1 MRNFELKKIESIV
14 GKQSFYDLK
23 INGLSQYEE
32 FSKFIDA
39 DYLAYKT
46 EVITMFAYM
55 DLVSNLKTLPKT
67 KFREITPKKDN
78 VKEYEIKSKHLRVY
92 IFHVENSGKV
102 VAYWGLKTNQTK
114 DIENFRSIKREYLEQ
129 DNGKKGTFKK

>member
-1 MRNFELKKIESIV
+1 MRNFELKKFESIV
-14 GKQSFYDLK
+14 GKQDFYDLK

-32 FSKFIDA
+32 FNKIINT

-46 EVITMFAYM
+46 EVFTMFSYM

-78 VKEYEIKSKHLRVY
+78 IKENKKKSKHNRVY
-92 IFHVENSGKV
+92 LFHVKNSGKI
-102 VAYWGLKTNQTK
+102 VAYWGMKKNQK
-114 DIENFRSIKREYLEQ
+114 ENIISFRKIKKEYIDQL
-129 DNGKKGTFKK
+129 NK

>member
-1 MRNFELKKIESIV
+1 MRHFELKKFESIV
-14 GKQSFYDLK
+14 GKQDFYDLK

-32 FSKFIDA
+32 FNKIINT

-46 EVITMFAYM
+46 EVFTMFSYM

-78 VKEYEIKSKHLRVY
+78 IKEYEIKSKHIRVY
-92 IFHVENSGKV
+92 LFHVENSGKI
-102 VAYWGLKTNQTK
+102 VAYWGLKKNQK
-114 DIENFRSIKREYLEQ
+114 ENIISFRKIKKEYIDQLNKWKEK
-129 DNGKKGTFKK
+129 NF

>member
-1 MRNFELKKIESIV
+1 MRNFELKKFESIV
-14 GKQSFYDLK
+14 GKQDFYDLK

-32 FSKFIDA
+32 FNKIINT

-46 EVITMFAYM
+46 EVFTMFSYM

-78 VKEYEIKSKHLRVY
+78 IKEYEIKSKHIRVY
-92 IFHVENSGKV
+92 LFHVENSGKI
-102 VAYWGLKTNQTK
+102 VAYWGLKKNQK
-114 DIENFRSIKREYLEQ
+114 ENIISFRKIKKEYIDQLNKLKEK
-129 DNGKKGTFKK
+129 NF

>member
-1 MRNFELKKIESIV
+1 MRNFELKKFESIV
-14 GKQSFYDLK
+14 GKQDFYELK

-32 FSKFIDA
+32 FNKIINT

-46 EVITMFAYM
+46 EVFTMFSYM

-78 VKEYEIKSKHLRVY
+78 IKEYEIKSKHIRVY
-92 IFHVENSGKV
+92 LFHVENSGKI
-102 VAYWGLKTNQTK
+102 VAYWGLKKNQK
-114 DIENFRSIKREYLEQ
+114 ENIISFRKIKKEYIDQL
-129 DNGKKGTFKK
+129 NK

>member
-1 MRNFELKKIESIV
+1 MRNFELKKFESIV
-14 GKQSFYDLK
+14 GKQDFYDLK

-32 FSKFIDA
+32 FNKIINT

-46 EVITMFAYM
+46 EVFTMFSYM

-78 VKEYEIKSKHLRVY
+78 IKEYEIKSKHIRVY
-92 IFHVENSGKV
+92 LFHVENSGKI
-102 VAYWGLKTNQTK
+102 VAYWGLKKNQK
-114 DIENFRSIKREYLEQ
+114 ENIISFRKIKKEYIDQLNKWKEK
-129 DNGKKGTFKK
+129 NF

>member
-1 MRNFELKKIESIV
+1 MRNFELKKFESIV
-14 GKQSFYDLK
+14 GKQDFYDLK

-32 FSKFIDA
+32 FNKIINT

-46 EVITMFAYM
+46 EVFTMFSYM

-78 VKEYEIKSKHLRVY
+78 IKEYEIKSKHIRVY
-92 IFHVENSGKV
+92 LFHVENSGKI
-102 VAYWGLKTNQTK
+102 VAYWGLKKNQK
-114 DIENFRSIKREYLEQ
+114 ENIISFRKIKKEYIDQL
-129 DNGKKGTFKK
+129 NK

>member
-1 MRNFELKKIESIV
+1 MRNFELKKFESIV
-14 GKQSFYDLK
+14 GKQDFYDLK

-32 FSKFIDA
+32 FNKIINT

-46 EVITMFAYM
+46 EVFTMFSYM

-78 VKEYEIKSKHLRVY
+78 IKEYEIKSKHIRVY
-92 IFHVENSGKV
+92 LFHVENSGKI
-102 VAYWGLKTNQTK
+102 VAYWGLKK
-114 DIENFRSIKREYLEQ
+114 KSKRKH
-129 DNGKKGTFKK
+129 N

>member
-1 MRNFELKKIESIV
+1 MRNFELKKFESIV
-14 GKQSFYDLK
+14 GKQDFYDLK

-32 FSKFIDA
+32 FNKIINT

-46 EVITMFAYM
+46 EVFTMFSYM

-78 VKEYEIKSKHLRVY
+78 IKEYEIKSKHIRVY
-92 IFHVENSGKV
+92 VFHVENSGKI
-102 VAYWGLKTNQTK
+102 VAYWGLKKNQK
-114 DIENFRSIKREYLEQ
+114 ENIISFRKIKKEYIDQL
-129 DNGKKGTFKK
+129 NK

>member
-1 MRNFELKKIESIV
+1 MRNFELKKFESIV
-14 GKQSFYDLK
+14 GKQDFYDLK

-32 FSKFIDA
+32 FNKIINT

-46 EVITMFAYM
+46 EVFTMFSYM

-78 VKEYEIKSKHLRVY
+78 IKEYEITSKHIRVY
-92 IFHVENSGKV
+92 LFHVENSGKI
-102 VAYWGLKTNQTK
+102 VAYWGLKKNQK
-114 DIENFRSIKREYLEQ
+114 ENIISFRKIKKEYIDQL
-129 DNGKKGTFKK
+129 NK